1 MTGGILVPLFEKFR
15 MEYSYL
21 GATASQSVNLVR
33 ALCVAPFYRV
43 QLIIRVHALT
53 LVGQRIYF
61 YLYNTLPSDVDPQD
75 FTDYSSPFLTV
86 AINSGSP
93 PELVSSSSTD
103 PGAFLTL
110 RMLAVQSGSGAPFYG
125 EFSGALLLR
134 PS

>member
-1 MTGGILVPLFEKFR
+1 MHGGILVPLFENFR

-21 GATASQSVNLVR
+21 GTSASQSVNLVR

-43 QLIIRVHALT
+43 QLIIRLHSLT
-53 LVGQRIYF
+53 LVAQRIYF
-61 YLYNTLPSDVDPQD
+61 TLYNTLPSDVDPQD
-75 FTDYSSPFLTV
+75 FTDYGSPFLTMLI
-86 AINSGSP
+86 ASGSP

-110 RMLAVQSGSGAPFYG
+110 RMLALQSNSGDRFYG